1 MRHSDRRAFLGMIG
15 ALLAGPLLSARAAA
29 GPAPELQQAGALR
42 IAVYADFPPYSAAGK
57 GIDIAVGKALAA
69 KLGLSPQVVEFPPG
83 ETMDD
88 DLRNM
93 VWRGHY
99 MGAKPGDVMLHVPV
113 DVNFAAQNPQ
123 VSIFGPYHLEAMA
136 MARRSARVPA
146 PSGSAASALEV
157 FTREKIG
164 AETDTHASDFL
175 LHVLNGRLRDNVVH
189 FKTIADA
196 AAALAR
202 DEIAAVI
209 GTETQLQAATAGQ
222 EGISVDLIAMPEMR
236 VSMWPIGLAV
246 KADNK
251 GLETALS
258 DALADLQRSGE
269 LARLFTEH
277 GLTLRTP

>member
-1 MRHSDRRAFLGMIG
+1 MRRNSRRVFLGMAG
-15 ALLAGPLLSARAAA
+15 ALLAGRFVPAMAAEQ
-29 GPAPELQQAGALR
+29 PAPELQQAGALR

-57 GIDIAVGKALAA
+57 GIDVAIGKALAA
-69 KLGLSPQVVEFPPG
+69 KLGLSPQVVEFPSG

-113 DVNFAAQNPQ
+113 DLHFAAQNPQ

-136 MARRSARVPA
+136 MARRSSRVPA
-146 PSGSAASALEV
+146 PAGSAANALEV

-164 AETDTHASDFL
+164 AEVDTHASDFL
-175 LHVLNGRLRDNVVH
+175 LHVLNGRLRENVVH
-189 FKTIADA
+189 FKSVAEA
-196 AAALAR
+196 AAALER
-202 DEIAAVI
+202 DEIAAI
-209 GTETQLQAATAGQ
+209 LGTETQLQAATAGQ
-222 EGISVDLIAMPEMR
+222 TGISVDLVSIPEMR

-251 GLETALS
+251 GLEAALS
-258 DALADLQRSGE
+258 TALADLQRSGE